1 MGILNLE
8 YKWKMF
14 IVTALANLTAA
25 FAINSISLAL
35 PVMAEEFGVSMGTIS
50 WLSLVYSFIPSCTL
64 LIFGRVADLYGYK
77 KQFIGGFI
85 VFGIASLLLPVL
97 SYNLAALIFF
107 RCIQA
112 VGYGMLISI
121 TQAMCNRTFPAAERG
136 KALGVNSV
144 FVSVGLAAGPTIG
157 GILMSHF
164 SWRAIF
170 YFNVPLCILGVV
182 SSLLILKSDV
192 IDETKDRR
200 MDWLGSAL
208 FALCIGT
215 LAVAIN
221 FSDDWGFASFNFLAC
236 LGISLVSL
244 VLFILRENRT
254 DMPLMHLDLFKSKVF
269 TLANCASVFSY
280 MSQQMNTFLTPFF
293 LMNILLMTQGD
304 SGFVMLATPLSMMI
318 LSPIGGRMA
327 DKYGSRRPSV
337 IGLIIIIFGCIMM
350 SLLKEASTVYYVIF
364 ALVCFGIGNGLSVSA
379 INTAIFS
386 AVPKEHSGVASG
398 MVATMRNLGQ
408 GLGVAFG
415 GAIIALRERAYL
427 AELAGGTEN
436 QAYLLAQR
444 DAFYFGILIVVL
456 ALICMLLTPNAKKQK

>member
-293 LMNILLMTQGD
+293 LMNIYTR
-304 SGFVMLATPLSMMI
+304 SRVRGFRFCDAGHALSMMI

-364 ALVCFGIGNGLSVSA
+364 ALVCSVSA
-379 INTAIFS
+379 TGSAFLRLTRQFS
-386 AVPKEHSGVASG
+386 APCPRSIPA
-398 MVATMRNLGQ
+398 
-408 GLGVAFG
+408 
-415 GAIIALRERAYL
+415 
-427 AELAGGTEN
+427 
-436 QAYLLAQR
+436 
-444 DAFYFGILIVVL
+444 
-456 ALICMLLTPNAKKQK
+456 